1 MKNPNF
7 EEYNWFDDPKPITE
21 QTIKNKLQLLKYKQC
36 IIIILK
42 LRNRWFDETLSDFL
56 AISPNKTTNS

>member
-7 EEYNWFDDPKPITE
+7 EEYNWFDDPIPITK
-21 QTIKNKLQLLKYKQC
+21 QTIKSQFQLLKYKQC
-36 IIIILK
+36 MHIILK
-42 LRNRWFDETLSDFL
+42 LRNRWFDETLSDFF